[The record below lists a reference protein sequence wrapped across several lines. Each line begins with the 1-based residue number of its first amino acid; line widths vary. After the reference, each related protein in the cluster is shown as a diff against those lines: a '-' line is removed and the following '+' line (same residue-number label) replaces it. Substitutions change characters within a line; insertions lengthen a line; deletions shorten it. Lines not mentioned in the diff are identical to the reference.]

1 MQGLKWPHAKRYGVE
16 DSYRIG
22 MDWLKDCQLV
32 EDWGCGPAYSRK
44 YRKGAYKGIDGT
56 DGFCDLVAELT
67 EYRSST
73 DGLFMRHVLEHNLE
87 WKKVLENALASFQKR
102 MSLIFFT
109 PWADK
114 THVVHEWESIPFI
127 SFRKQDILDMIGS
140 YVKKEIVV
148 PFPKKGMSDTVFC
161 LEKNNKN
168 DDDRN
173 RDRIVT

>member
-1 MQGLKWPHAKRYGVE
+1 MQGLKWPHAQRYGSE

-22 MDWLKDCQLV
+22 MEWLDKCSLV

-44 YRKGAYKGIDGT
+44 YRKGIYKGIDGT
-56 DGFCDLVAELT
+56 EGYCDLVSELT
-67 EYRSST
+67 EYKSKT
-73 DGLFMRHVLEHNLE
+73 PGLFMRHVLEHNRE
-87 WKKVLENALASFQKR
+87 WKKILENALDSFTER

-114 THVVHEWESIPFI
+114 THVVHEWQSIPFI
-127 SFRKQDILDMIGS
+127 SFNRQEIVDLIGP
-140 YVKKEIVV
+140 YLKKEIVV

-161 LEKNNKN
+161 LEKQKQ

-173 RDRIVT
+173 RDRIHP